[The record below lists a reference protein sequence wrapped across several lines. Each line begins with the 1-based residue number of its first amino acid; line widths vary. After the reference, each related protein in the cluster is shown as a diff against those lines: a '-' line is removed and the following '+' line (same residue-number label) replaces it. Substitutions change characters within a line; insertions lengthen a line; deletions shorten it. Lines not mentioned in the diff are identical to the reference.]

1 MSSSEHSAVFLAE
14 DRRQPAIIGMVVVT
28 ALSLLVVIVRLYARG
43 YLIHELGWDD
53 LTIVIAQLVSWIVL
67 GLSIMVIHYGSGQH
81 LAALMNNPETLVHMY
96 KWLVGAQLVYTFNLW
111 LCRVSGIAF
120 YARLNQMPRFIL
132 YLRISFAF
140 VTVVYVAQTLIVALQ
155 CIPLAVL
162 WGGAEGKC
170 MGSVTVFISTSG
182 LTIAC
187 DLLVLLLPLNIIFSL
202 QATLVRKLALALVLC
217 VGVFAVVTSI
227 LRMVSMIVAIQH
239 PKDPTWYF
247 SVVMVWSTTEISAA
261 IIALSL
267 PALRAL
273 FGVLS
278 RNRSTMNHSDSDE
291 TRTIGLQ
298 STSRSAKQLISD
310 ERHIHQATFDLDWE
324 TNRSQETLWGVKDGK
339 VQVEDTAR
347 VVVEK
352 PSSR

>member
-1 MSSSEHSAVFLAE
+1 MSSSEYSAVFLAE

-28 ALSLLVVIVRLYARG
+28 TLSLLVVLVRLYARG

-81 LAALMNNPETLVHMY
+81 LAALMNDPETLVHMY
-96 KWLVGAQLVYTFNLW
+96 KWLVGAQLVYMFNLW

-140 VTVVYVAQTLIVALQ
+140 VTFVYVAQTLIVALQ
-155 CIPLAVL
+155 CIPLAAL

-187 DLLVLLLPLNIIFSL
+187 DLLVLLLPINIIFSL
-202 QATLVRKLALALVLC
+202 
-217 VGVFAVVTSI
+217 TSI
-227 LRMVSMIVAIQH
+227 LRMVSMIVALRH
-239 PKDPTWYF
+239 PEDATWYF
-247 SVVMVWSTTEISAA
+247 SVVMVWSTTETSAA

-273 FGVLS
+273 FGFWS
-278 RNRSTMNHSDSDE
+278 RKRSTMNHSDSDQ

-298 STSRSAKQLISD
+298 TISRSAKHLISD
-310 ERHIHQATFDLDWE
+310 EHHIHQATFDVDWG

-347 VVVEK
+347 VGVGK
-352 PSSR
+352 PSFR